1 MGHEQS
7 NRQGGRG
14 DGKRVEGVHG
24 VPRLVSGS
32 GFGTSTAGAM
42 GVPVLSSKEIGG
54 VLKLILELGT
64 LGLDL
69 EGLNWGLIDEL
80 NAVAKAAELSVPMP
94 ATLDDELAYLS
105 ELDVDD
111 FEYDHGVADWVLHTN
126 TQIAHQHTSS
136 FARSNFDF
144 EDEGWETCEDEP
156 PKPRTKSHDTAH
168 TPAHHTDIELERIY
182 ENTELQTK
190 MKHENDTKMMER
202 MKMKMRMVEAIK
214 HMPMLNPEMRLV
226 LTGVGRRAAE
236 EGWNEAVMCGLLVLC
251 FLRLFLLDGIA

>member
-7 NRQGGRG
+7 DRQGRRG
-14 DGKRVEGVHG
+14 GGKRVEGVLG
-24 VPRLVSGS
+24 VRGI
-32 GFGTSTAGAM
+32 GFGTGGV
-42 GVPVLSSKEIGG
+42 GVPVLSSRELGG

-69 EGLNWGLIDEL
+69 EGLNWALIEEL
-80 NAVAKAAELSVPMP
+80 DAVAKAAEMNLQKPAM
-94 ATLDDELAYLS
+94 ATLGDELAF
-105 ELDVDD
+105 LDDLESD
-111 FEYDHGVADWVLHTN
+111 FDYGVADWVLHTR
-126 TQIAHQHTSS
+126 THSQHTSTFS
-136 FARSNFDF
+136 RSNFDF

-156 PKPRTKSHDTAH
+156 SHKPPHNADTQH
-168 TPAHHTDIELERIY
+168 MDLQRIY
-182 ENTELQTK
+182 ETQTNK
-190 MKHENDTKMMER
+190 NQEVMDMETKKQNDAK